1 MTLSQAD
8 IDSLLGPQ
16 PADSVESLLDAP
28 VTGEDIS
35 LALQDPTFKPSAADY
50 AKFEEYAKTRQTD
63 WLNTIAQSVD
73 VAAGMIGGAISQGV
87 QGAAANPLN
96 YIEGAAQGTRQLY
109 GLVAQS
115 QDPASPLFKF
125 KDLVAGTG
133 TPESRYQQFLEARDF
148 ANTTA
153 RLERGE
159 EGLFVPPE
167 LTNPEFVQGVS
178 MILDPTLALPGI
190 GEAFGAGKLATRA
203 VGRGAQLA
211 GRAVTGAVAPVERLV
226 TGAERIAGEA
236 LSVSPEALRTT
247 AATTGIAGALGI
259 APEAAALAAVPA
271 AVRTTR
277 EVGEAITRAGENLLT
292 QPSRIGPLEAIG
304 AAPGANM
311 RQRML
316 GVIGQYGGDAALDS
330 SLRGLAG
337 GIEGAAVGTVLG
349 GLSGGEEGAAAGL
362 GTGMVQ
368 GAAGALAARGIERL
382 TGKAAREARAGDL
395 GRFIDSQQDPTT
407 KALFERVRD
416 THGVDA
422 ASALMDVE
430 ALTKGRFGDVDVLYR
445 SNKDFS
451 DQFGGSARGVQV
463 VQAERPTIVINADII
478 GRGQGDTPLYTL
490 GHELFHALEKSEQLS
505 AGATEIKDALVGRW
519 VQEGDVTRKLAEGAL
534 TDADIEARF
543 NQYRDK
549 LAAGNAEAAADLAR
563 YDTINKKADY
573 IASEIAAEHFA
584 RLIAG
589 QQPDAMLKGFSG
601 LTRQLMDA
609 ALTQNVSKAI
619 ANAAASIERTFG
631 VKPTDSVLFPDLKQA
646 SPQLNAMLRDL
657 VRARRKLDERILA
670 EDAGPA
676 NTLKPQD
683 VANPVA
689 ATQLVELGLA
699 ERMPDGSVRSL
710 SDEEIRV
717 REDKDTT
724 TLKTILESLPGARV
738 VDGEIQ
744 GRFSPQQL
752 SAIEQSQAVSSRMK
766 DKIRAVASAMDN
778 GNSIFVNYGAA
789 TRRVKNRLTGK
800 FSSKYSSGIR
810 LSQREV
816 LPYSFY
822 LSKADNPVVK
832 VIDLTKIRSGLER
845 LTAPDGSIAG
855 GLWDNVDGFMG
866 DLAKYFTNLDAKENA
881 RRSSELFGADKARF
895 LGDFVNEQEK
905 GGRKFVRDLRLDRI
919 GSTTSMPFRARI
931 SEDAIQLSKLRW
943 MPSERVG
950 DRTVTNSEEG
960 YRIISGAKHK
970 LYGPD
975 GKLLGIFDT
984 QTQAERK
991 ADATQARLQPEV
1003 DQQQRPARDEGRQA
1017 AEAGRG
1023 DRALGR
1029 PQGREEGRQE
1039 LGPVRQAGDVRFMPK
1054 GEVATE
1060 KQVAEGLP
1068 RRASFEAQGV
1078 TRDENGNIF
1087 FKGKEPKDWSPKDFE
1102 DYGKAFGVQN
1112 LGPLSP
1118 IVEVP
1123 SDVAGAVAR
1132 IPGGLDGK
1140 FTYYDLLWL
1149 KANPVDVAKLP
1160 ETTHAKLTA
1169 KLASTMAPT
1178 PGDKVASFNSI
1189 VFGMLSPNAPLLPN
1203 EMGQARLRF
1212 GSMDEIRKFSELYP
1226 SNPTPENLKAL
1237 NERFKRQLGFIA
1249 AGKGG
1254 LGIPITADIT
1264 NIANAARLFV
1274 KNPDFFVKRPNES
1287 WANFVDKLTTQV
1299 KGFGT
1304 KTGSFG
1310 SVWQDPFNASIS
1322 AMDRHMARIFGQELL
1337 GNPELRKRFD
1347 GIVVDRF
1354 NSLLTKAKDVSS
1366 RFNRKLKTAEAA
1378 QARIEEKNKGNDELI
1393 KQLKAASQKKIAKIK
1408 ADMASELDDLPD
1420 PSATKANTIDDVL
1433 GQAEIYG
1440 VDRVQKFVNEAVF
1453 AAMGSRKATLL
1464 AKKGGINPNAPEH
1477 IKGIDWIETPAD
1489 FQVMSDAY
1497 RSALEI
1503 NERRAGELG
1512 IAVFPAQWTLWDR
1525 IRQRV
1530 EPHEV
1535 MFPGLEKLPALN
1547 DRQLADAYNANKVA
1561 GYMSTPE
1568 AGRKWKRSQI
1578 DSPSR
1583 LAYFMPDQQGFYS
1596 KLEEVVNAKLPKVA
1610 SPQQVLASV
1619 DPAKGSGVKPEEL
1632 KWTGFTQAVERI
1644 AKENGGKVPKEK
1656 LIEHLKNEGQV
1667 RFEEVTTGI
1676 QGKSITQEE
1685 VDRLERRAQRT
1696 QANADWRAYEDAV
1709 LRFESQE
1716 LGTEAQY
1723 SKYQLPGGENYREV
1737 VLTSETAAPYTSSH
1751 FRDIPFYVAHIRV
1764 NERTAEAGK
1773 PGLFI
1778 EEIQSDR
1785 HQQAREQGYRE
1796 DKGTDW
1802 SKVPVYQYKDL
1813 VAGGV
1818 FPEVRHIEVRDG
1830 IYRLVEPDGGVAF
1843 VESSLEKLKKNYD
1856 LSRRIEGVSDAP
1868 FRKDWSLQ
1876 MFKRALRDAVAS
1888 GKEWIGWTTGETQA
1902 DRYDLSKQIKTL
1914 SVEPL
1919 KDETGKFAVYANGNL
1934 MQHASRDTLSDVV
1947 GKEMAQKALSDIDAG
1962 KAASYS
1968 GLDLKIGGEGM
1979 KGFYDKILPSE
1990 IQKYVKQW
1998 GSEVKKSEINT
2009 GQGKPTEYSDFSE
2022 YQKARKEG
2030 QKTTI
2035 WRVDITPEMRKSVET
2050 VGQPRF
2056 MPSDTDYLSAVQ
2068 KGDTQAAQRMVDEAA
2083 KAAGYTV
2090 GPVYHGTP
2098 TGGFNVFDKR
2108 MRGETSGVS
2117 RQAFSFTTNQKAAE
2131 NYSKRLGDEAVRL
2144 DAGLRVANDAMR
2156 RFDDDVAAQE
2166 YFSSKGYTSV
2176 EDGMLPEF
2184 DWGAIEDV
2192 PEFIKELRGYA
2203 KDLKPIN
2210 PDLAS
2215 SFIDAAKVMSST
2227 KAVPE
2232 VKRVF
2237 LRIPENAPVFQA
2249 TPSTLGMVMRDFSA
2263 EREPTKAGIVELP
2276 GNERIYYVADSSQVK
2291 LADPV
2296 TKDAQGNVIPLSKRF
2311 QASSE
2316 DIRYMPQP
2324 DSSMP
2329 GAYSFPGGYRALP
2342 GKAKGS
2348 LRLYGPA
2355 GSLIGIAASLDEAQ
2369 RIIRRKTRP

>member
-1 MTLSQAD
+1 MPYQIQVGSQVVEF
-8 IDSLLGPQ
+8 P
-16 PADSVESLLDAP
+16 DSVGQDEAQRVLAEQFP
-28 VTGEDIS
+28 ATGEDIS

-50 AKFEEYAKTRQTD
+50 AKYEEYAKTRQTD

-133 TPESRYQQFLEARDF
+133 TQESRYQQFLEARDF

-190 GEAFGAGKLATRA
+190 GEAFGAGKLATKA

-211 GRAVTGAVAPVERLV
+211 GRAVTGVAAPVERLV

-277 EVGEAITRAGENLLT
+277 EVGEAISRAGENLLT

-395 GRFIDSQQDPTT
+395 GRFIDAQQDPTT

-519 VQEGDVTRKLAEGAL
+519 IQEGDVTRKLAEGAL

-631 VKPTDSVLFPDLKQA
+631 VKPTDSILFPDLKQA

-676 NTLKPQD
+676 RTLKPQD

-717 REDKDTT
+717 REEKDTT

-738 VDGEIQ
+738 VDGEIH

-919 GSTTSMPFRARI
+919 GSTASMPFRARI

-943 MPSERVG
+943 MPAETVG
-950 DRTVTNSEEG
+950 DKSVINSEEG

-1023 DRALGR
+1023 DRAVGR
-1029 PQGREEGRQE
+1029 TQGREEGRQE
-1039 LGPVRQAGDVRFMPK
+1039 LGAVRQEGDVVIAPDAESFTIPKADIGRFMPASDKVNLEDYADRKIIALAADRMGIGQMSVGPK
-1054 GEVATE
+1054 GEKRNLSVLGQGGRGFMNIFNGGGWAFSDFKTADKFLKRLRAEADPDGNVIVGITVQSPINHLKNQTGQLAYIEAMQAAIDSKTITKRAADAQVAAMSSAIVQSTAKSIKQSARDKFAEIKSFKDLKKAVTNKQLNFADMEPLLTQMQRKALPITNRELSDIGMTAADIARDIADPELADVPFGSVVALLGVNVSQAPERTGFHYSYPWTIHGDAIGYLNKFYNISDLSTE
-1060 KQVAEGLP
+1060 KRIRNAAGQVTAQPLQTVLPVMDNIVNTIKTKQGIPSDPSMRFMPSSLTARDINAIAAEVG
-1068 RRASFEAQGV
+1068 GGDV
-1078 TRDENGNIF
+1078 
-1087 FKGKEPKDWSPKDFE
+1087 KG
-1102 DYGKAFGVQN
+1102 GAKAFGAFMRSMRDKGITLRDVVKSYGITLSSIQRQELPVSTIKKN
-1112 LGPLSP
+1112 WPDAPFQEGTKVRPEDAFAQLLG
-1118 IVEVP
+1118 
-1123 SDVAGAVAR
+1123 
-1132 IPGGLDGK
+1132 
-1140 FTYYDLLWL
+1140 
-1149 KANPVDVAKLP
+1149 
-1160 ETTHAKLTA
+1160 
-1169 KLASTMAPT
+1169 
-1178 PGDKVASFNSI
+1178 
-1189 VFGMLSPNAPLLPN
+1189 
-1203 EMGQARLRF
+1203 
-1212 GSMDEIRKFSELYP
+1212 
-1226 SNPTPENLKAL
+1226 TPEGQKYLDAA
-1237 NERFKRQLGFIA
+1237 ERGVFDEQA
-1249 AGKGG
+1249 AD
-1254 LGIPITADIT
+1254 A
-1264 NIANAARLFV
+1264 V
-1274 KNPDFFVKRPNES
+1274 
-1287 WANFVDKLTTQV
+1287 
-1299 KGFGT
+1299 
-1304 KTGSFG
+1304 
-1310 SVWQDPFNASIS
+1310 
-1322 AMDRHMARIFGQELL
+1322 
-1337 GNPELRKRFD
+1337 
-1347 GIVVDRF
+1347 
-1354 NSLLTKAKDVSS
+1354 
-1366 RFNRKLKTAEAA
+1366 
-1378 QARIEEKNKGNDELI
+1378 
-1393 KQLKAASQKKIAKIK
+1393 
-1408 ADMASELDDLPD
+1408 
-1420 PSATKANTIDDVL
+1420 
-1433 GQAEIYG
+1433 
-1440 VDRVQKFVNEAVF
+1440 VQKFRSFGFHNKLKEQMKTAVEQFYPKAQEIIDAVNTMPTDKFIDYVRNNFKGISYGKVGFWSGQLGRGDIPTFDSRQGKLVYGKEVPVTKQVLMEQKDRLTQLGIKVPAAFKDF
-1453 AAMGSRKATLL
+1453 AQTLL
-1464 AKKGGINPNAPEH
+1464 HHE
-1477 IKGIDWIETPAD
+1477 
-1489 FQVMSDAY
+1489 V
-1497 RSALEI
+1497 
-1503 NERRAGELG
+1503 
-1512 IAVFPAQWTLWDR
+1512 WDR
-1525 IRQRV
+1525 
-1530 EPHEV
+1530 
-1535 MFPGLEKLPALN
+1535 LN
-1547 DRQLADAYNANKVA
+1547 
-1561 GYMSTPE
+1561 
-1568 AGRKWKRSQI
+1568 
-1578 DSPSR
+1578 
-1583 LAYFMPDQQGFYS
+1583 
-1596 KLEEVVNAKLPKVA
+1596 
-1610 SPQQVLASV
+1610 
-1619 DPAKGSGVKPEEL
+1619 
-1632 KWTGFTQAVERI
+1632 
-1644 AKENGGKVPKEK
+1644 
-1656 LIEHLKNEGQV
+1656 
-1667 RFEEVTTGI
+1667 
-1676 QGKSITQEE
+1676 
-1685 VDRLERRAQRT
+1685 
-1696 QANADWRAYEDAV
+1696 
-1709 LRFESQE
+1709 
-1716 LGTEAQY
+1716 
-1723 SKYQLPGGENYREV
+1723 
-1737 VLTSETAAPYTSSH
+1737 
-1751 FRDIPFYVAHIRV
+1751 
-1764 NERTAEAGK
+1764 
-1773 PGLFI
+1773 
-1778 EEIQSDR
+1778 QSDTE
-1785 HQQAREQGYRE
+1785 HG
-1796 DKGTDW
+1796 
-1802 SKVPVYQYKDL
+1802 P
-1813 VAGGV
+1813 
-1818 FPEVRHIEVRDG
+1818 I
-1830 IYRLVEPDGGVAF
+1830 
-1843 VESSLEKLKKNYD
+1843 
-1856 LSRRIEGVSDAP
+1856 
-1868 FRKDWSLQ
+1868 
-1876 MFKRALRDAVAS
+1876 
-1888 GKEWIGWTTGETQA
+1888 KEA
-1902 DRYDLSKQIKTL
+1902 ML
-1914 SVEPL
+1914 
-1919 KDETGKFAVYANGNL
+1919 
-1934 MQHASRDTLSDVV
+1934 
-1947 GKEMAQKALSDIDAG
+1947 
-1962 KAASYS
+1962 
-1968 GLDLKIGGEGM
+1968 
-1979 KGFYDKILPSE
+1979 
-1990 IQKYVKQW
+1990 
-1998 GSEVKKSEINT
+1998 
-2009 GQGKPTEYSDFSE
+2009 
-2022 YQKARKEG
+2022 
-2030 QKTTI
+2030 
-2035 WRVDITPEMRKSVET
+2035 
-2050 VGQPRF
+2050 RF

-2068 KGDTQAAQRMVDEAA
+2068 QGDTQAAQRMVDEAA
-2083 KAAGYTV
+2083 KAAGLGESRLNNAGNPEV
-2090 GPVYHGTP
+2090 MYHGS
-2098 TGGFNVFDKR
+2098 GWSAHNVFERGKSPSGGSKPYPGYGLDDIGFWFTSSKNQATEYGSVLKQEGGKRPPERLYNVFLDIKNPLEFADQNDFNDWIDSYARIYAVDETSKSLMKGGRRLVGAVNVNMLLERLKMGKKDGIIIWKGNGDKR
-2108 MRGETSGVS
+2108 FG
-2117 RQAFSFTTNQKAAE
+2117 
-2131 NYSKRLGDEAVRL
+2131 
-2144 DAGLRVANDAMR
+2144 
-2156 RFDDDVAAQE
+2156 
-2166 YFSSKGYTSV
+2166 
-2176 EDGMLPEF
+2176 
-2184 DWGAIEDV
+2184 
-2192 PEFIKELRGYA
+2192 
-2203 KDLKPIN
+2203 LKPDESYPTWAI
-2210 PDLAS
+2210 
-2215 SFIDAAKVMSST
+2215 
-2227 KAVPE
+2227 
-2232 VKRVF
+2232 VF
-2237 LRIPENAPVFQA
+2237 D
-2249 TPSTLGMVMRDFSA
+2249 PSQIKS
-2263 EREPTKAGIVELP
+2263 
-2276 GNERIYYVADSSQVK
+2276 
-2291 LADPV
+2291 ADPI
-2296 TKDAQGNVIPLSKRF
+2296 TRDDSGNVIPLSKRF

-2324 DSSMP
+2324 DSAMP

-2342 GKAKGS
+2342 GKTKGS

-2369 RIIRRKTRP
+2369 RIIRRKTRQ